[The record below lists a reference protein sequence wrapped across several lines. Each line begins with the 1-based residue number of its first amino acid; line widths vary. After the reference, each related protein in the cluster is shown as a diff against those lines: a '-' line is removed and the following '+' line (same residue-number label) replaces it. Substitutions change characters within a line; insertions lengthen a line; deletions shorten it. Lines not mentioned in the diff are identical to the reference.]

1 MAEFKL
7 GRLRFVW
14 QGTWLTS
21 HAYVKD
27 DIVKYGGRTYV
38 CLIGHTSSAFY
49 TDLNAATPKWTVMS
63 DGVSW
68 AGTWATSTV
77 YKENDIIKFGAKD
90 YICTA
95 GHTSS
100 ATANIGFYADSA
112 NWTLLTDGTTWVGTW
127 AISTFYKIG
136 DIIKFGGKDYICT
149 VGHTSSATANSGFYA
164 DSANWTLFTDG
175 QQFIGA
181 WETST
186 FYKLGDIVTYG
197 ANGYICKL
205 GHTSSSVLAGGF
217 YSDLSTNWNPLI
229 TGQTWKGTWTISTY
243 YKINDIVKFGAKE
256 YICTTGHTSSATA
269 NSGFYLNSANWSLL
283 VDGVSWSG
291 IWAATT
297 YYKIGD
303 IVTYGGTT
311 YICQTGH
318 TSAAALETN
327 QANWNVLVNG
337 ISFIGLWS
345 SASVAYKVNDVV
357 KYGADLWICNTSHTS
372 SSTFNTTNFSIFVQG
387 LEYVNSWNSTT
398 SYIIG
403 DIVTYG
409 GYTYSSLTTNNI
421 NTNPASTPAS
431 WAPITTGFKMMGD
444 WSSATAY
451 LVGHVIRYGAYTYVA
466 ILDNTNAAPP
476 SNVSSWT
483 LLSTG
488 LMTKGTWTSGTAYKL
503 GDVVS
508 YVSTSYSCILS
519 HTAAAGNNP
528 VADITGTYWTLL
540 AQGSANSFN
549 TTTGDLTYRAGSGSD
564 TRLPIGSDGQVLRV
578 MNGLPTWDAFGTI
591 DNVFYVSTNGTDAP
605 DFGPTLD
612 KPLRTI
618 KYACNLVT
626 NGVYNPNA
634 RFLLTANKSWMVAE
648 MYYWML
654 YQKANNNSPF
664 TTSSVFDATKTQRDA
679 KYIVDAMIY
688 DISRGGNSQAVA
700 IALSY
705 FAPGSTNTFVNSTV
719 TAEIAYIKA
728 AITKLLGLTSNAI
741 GNSAPAQSYQT
752 LMSAPSPVSQTINLS
767 YTAESGV
774 STTLTTLFGIITTAL
789 NAVSTVSIPLPN
801 QGETATI
808 FVKNGTYTEIL
819 PISVPPNVALVGD
832 ELRGTIVEAAAGYLT
847 SNMFYVRGGSGIRNM
862 TLTGLTGT
870 LGTANSYGTKRPTA
884 GAFVSLD
891 PGLGPDDTS
900 VWIVSRSPYIQ
911 NVTTIGTMCV
921 GLKIDGSLHNG
932 GNKSIVANDFT
943 QVINDGIGVWCTGTN
958 SRTELVSVFT
968 YYNYIGY
975 LSESGGK
982 IRATNGNNSYGTLGS
997 VSETYDSTET
1007 PITGTVTNRAQQAT
1021 ITNVLTDSNNILWLE
1036 YSNAGQNYT
1045 TATYAISGTGFNASV
1060 SSPNIFNN
1068 AVAEVRIT
1076 SGGNGYI
1083 RAVNSAQIGDAT
1095 TITLSAA
1102 DTASSSQYISMRIM
1116 LTAGKGTGQYGYV
1129 QAFNAGTKVATIYKE
1144 STGTAGWDVAV
1155 SGTAVQTV
1163 LDSTTAYSIEPRIT
1177 FTGTGG
1183 SGTLARAVVS
1193 GSAISAIRIIN
1204 PGSGYTGTI
1213 TMNIIDPN
1221 ASSAGTYTVRKQNG
1235 VLGQPTWGN
1244 RGTSYTSALATVTG
1258 NGVAEFLQTGYYL
1271 TIEALTDLPSPGSS
1285 IAIAGNSNFYA
1296 VVLVFSQSGTVGNYT
1311 ATLQIN
1317 PSLSVALAPDQG
1329 TAVTIRAQYSQVR
1342 LTGHDFLAIGTGN
1355 VVSTNYPNTP
1365 LVQPTAV
1372 AQVTQNGG
1380 GRVFY
1385 TCTDQD
1391 GNFNVG
1397 NLFTVQQAT
1406 GIATLNASNFNLSGL
1421 YSLQLS
1427 GSGATISQFS
1437 TDGTFTA
1444 NSDALLP
1451 TQRAIKTYIASQLGA
1466 GGANLAVTS
1475 LTAGNIFESGN
1486 VITTLNNVD
1495 LVIQAATGST
1505 VQFPAGVNHGSGSL
1519 ENYATG
1525 SVTTH
1530 ATGSTDTYAA
1540 GSQLTLNGTT
1550 TQNTTPTVPSDV
1562 PNKQYVDR
1570 VLTLNNLWTSAW

>member
-14 QGTWLTS
+14 QGSWITS

-38 CLIGHTSSAFY
+38 CLVGHTSGAFY
-49 TDLNAATPKWTVMS
+49 SDLTAATPKWTVMS

-68 AGTWATSTV
+68 AGSWAPSTV
-77 YKENDIIKFGAKD
+77 YKENDIIKFGAKN
-90 YICTA
+90 YICIS

-100 ATANIGFYADSA
+100 ATANSGFYSDLTTH
-112 NWTLLTDGTTWVGTW
+112 WTLLSDGYVFIGTW
-127 AISTFYKIG
+127 GTSTFYKIG
-136 DIIKFGGKDYICT
+136 DIVKFGGKNYICT
-149 VGHTSSATANSGFYA
+149 SGHTSSATANSGFYA
-164 DSANWTLFTDG
+164 DASNWTLLTDG
-175 QQFIGA
+175 QTWIGA
-181 WETST
+181 WGTST
-186 FYKLGDIVTYG
+186 YYKIGDIVTYG

-217 YSDLSTNWNPLI
+217 YSDLSTNWDPLT

-243 YKINDIVKFGAKE
+243 YKIGDIAKFGAKE
-256 YICTTGHTSSATA
+256 YICTTGHTSSSTA
-269 NSGFYLNSANWSLL
+269 NSGFYLDSANWSLL

-291 IWAATT
+291 SWSATT

-327 QANWNVLVNG
+327 QSNWNVLVNG
-337 ISFIGLWS
+337 INFVGDWS
-345 SASVAYKVNDVV
+345 QPVAYKVNDVV
-357 KYGADLWICNTSHTS
+357 KYGADVWICNTSHTS
-372 SSTFNTTNFSIFVQG
+372 NSTFNTTNFSIFVEG
-387 LEYVNSWNSTT
+387 LQYVDTWNTVD
-398 SYIIG
+398 SYTLG
-403 DIVTYG
+403 DVVTYG
-409 GYTYSSLTTNNI
+409 GYTYVSLTTNNVN
-421 NTNPASTPAS
+421 NTPSLSLSNWS
-431 WAPITTGFKMMGD
+431 PITTGFKMMGD

-451 LVGHVIRYGAYTYVA
+451 LVGHVVRYGAYTYVA
-466 ILDNTNAAPP
+466 TIDNTNTAPP
-476 SNVSSWT
+476 TSTSTWT

-488 LMTKGTWTSGTAYKL
+488 LMSKGAWTSGTEYKL

-508 YVSTSYSCILS
+508 YTSTSYSCILS
-519 HTAAAGNNP
+519 HTAAAGNRP
-528 VADITGTYWTLL
+528 DADITGTYWTLL

-549 TTTGDLTYRAGSGSD
+549 TTAGDITYRSGSGSD
-564 TRLPIGSDGQVLRV
+564 TRLGIGSDGQVLRV

-591 DNVFYVSTNGTDAP
+591 DNVFYVSTNGTDAA
-605 DFGPTLD
+605 DYGPTLD
-612 KPLRTI
+612 KPWRTI
-618 KYACNLVT
+618 NYACNAVT
-626 NGVYNPNA
+626 NGVFNPNA
-634 RFLLTANKSWMVAE
+634 RFLLTANKNWMVKE

-654 YQKANNNSPF
+654 YQKANSNSPF
-664 TTSSVFDATKTQRDA
+664 TPSSVFDATRTQRDA

-688 DISRGGNSQAVA
+688 DISRGGNSQSVET
-700 IALSY
+700 ALSY
-705 FAPGSTNTFVNSTV
+705 FSPGSTNTLVNTTV
-719 TAEIAYIKA
+719 AAEIEYIKA
-728 AITKLLGLTSNAI
+728 AITKLLGLTGNALSNT
-741 GNSAPAQSYQT
+741 APAQNYQT

-767 YTAESGV
+767 YTAESGA
-774 STTLTTLFGIITTAL
+774 STKITTLFGIITTAL
-789 NAVSTVSIPLPN
+789 AAVSTTSIPIAN

-808 FVKNGTYTEIL
+808 FVKNGTYDEIL
-819 PISVPPNVALVGD
+819 PISIPPNVALVGD
-832 ELRGTIVEAAAGYLT
+832 ELRGTIVQPAAGYLT
-847 SNMFYVRGGSGIRNM
+847 SNMFYVRSGSGVRNM

-870 LGTANSYGTKRPTA
+870 LGPVNSYGTKRPTA

-891 PGLGPDDTS
+891 PGTGVDDTS
-900 VWIVSRSPYIQ
+900 VWIISRSPYVQ

-921 GLKIDGSLHNG
+921 GLKIDGSLHSG

-958 SRTELVSVFT
+958 ARTELVSVFT

-997 VSETYDSTET
+997 VSETYDATEI
-1007 PITGTVTNRAQQAT
+1007 PITGTVTNRAQHAT
-1021 ITNVLTDSNNILWLE
+1021 ITNVLTDGNNILWLE
-1036 YSNAGQNYT
+1036 YSNAGQGYS
-1045 TATYAISGTGFNASV
+1045 TATYLITGTGFNASV

-1068 AVAEVRIT
+1068 AIAEVRIAN
-1076 SGGNGYI
+1076 GGNGYI
-1083 RAVNSAQIGDAT
+1083 RAVNSAQTGDST

-1102 DTASSSQYISMRIM
+1102 DTASSSQYIGMRIM
-1116 LTAGKGTGQYGYV
+1116 LTAGKGTGQYGYI

-1144 STGTAGWDVAV
+1144 STGTPGWDVAV
-1155 SGTAVQTV
+1155 AGTPVHAA
-1163 LDSTTAYSIEPRIT
+1163 LDSTTTYSIEPRIT

-1183 SGTLARAVVS
+1183 SGAMARAVVS

-1204 PGSGYTGTI
+1204 PGSGYTGSI

-1244 RGTSYTSALATVTG
+1244 RGTSYTTALATITG
-1258 NGVAEFLQTGYYL
+1258 DGVAEFLQTGFYL
-1271 TIEALTDLPSPGSS
+1271 TAESLTDLPTPGSS
-1285 IAIAGNSNFYA
+1285 IAIAGNTNFYA
-1296 VVLVFSQSGTVGNYT
+1296 VVLVSSQSGSAGNYT

-1355 VVSTNYPNTP
+1355 VVSTNYPNNP
-1365 LVQPTAV
+1365 LVQPTAA

-1444 NSDALLP
+1444 NSDALIP
-1451 TQRAIKTYIASQLGA
+1451 TQRAIKTFIASQLGA

-1475 LTAGNIFESGN
+1475 LTAGNIFQSSN

-1495 LVIQAATGST
+1495 LVIQPAAGNK
-1505 VQFPAGVNHGSGSL
+1505 VQFPTGVNHGTGST
-1519 ENYATG
+1519 ENYAAG
-1525 SVTTH
+1525 SAITH
-1530 ATGSTDTYAA
+1530 ESGSTDTYAA
-1540 GSQLTLNGTT
+1540 GSQLTLNGTA
-1550 TQNTTPTVPSDV
+1550 TQNTAPTNPTDV